1 MGTIDHSGVE
11 DVDDVGTRRAV
22 SAHDADLLQRTRR
35 AASLQYI
42 SRFAAQFDR
51 ATLIILA
58 AWALV
63 FICVPILRWNFGEDG
78 LTTGIS
84 LGVLAQVGVVTFVTA
99 RAWGWR
105 RTARTFALV
114 VALGWLVEYVG
125 HTTGFPFGGY
135 DYTPRFQP
143 QLGGVPL
150 LIPLAWLMMM
160 PPSWAIAALITR
172 RWRGA
177 AFVVVSAI
185 ALTAWDFFLDPQM
198 VTWGA
203 WRFDDP
209 GAGAYVSMIPWS
221 NFAGW
226 LFAAA
231 LITLAARPARLPAAP
246 MLAIYAITWALHLI
260 GQLAFWGLPASGI
273 IGGIVMGVVLV
284 AAVWQGRRKLTE
296 D

>member
-1 MGTIDHSGVE
+1 MSY
-11 DVDDVGTRRAV
+11 VDSYKTRR
-22 SAHDADLLQRTRR
+22 S
-35 AASLQYI
+35 ASLQ
-42 SRFAAQFDR
+42 SLTAFAAQFDR
-51 ATLIILA
+51 ATLILLA

-78 LTTGIS
+78 LTLGIT
-84 LGVLAQVGVVTFVTA
+84 LGVLAQVVVVAFVTA
-99 RAWGWR
+99 QTWGVR
-105 RTARTFALV
+105 RTLATFTLV
-114 VALGWLVEYVG
+114 IALGWLVEFVG

-150 LIPLAWLMMM
+150 LIPLAWLMML
-160 PPSWAIAALITR
+160 PPAWALATLITR
-172 RWRGA
+172 RGRGA
-177 AFVVVSAI
+177 AFVVVSAV

-203 WRFDDP
+203 WVFDDP
-209 GAGAYVSMIPWS
+209 STGAYVGIIPWS

-226 LFAAA
+226 LLAAA

-273 IGGIVMGVVLV
+273 IGGIVMGAVLLLAIV
-284 AAVWQGRRKLTE
+284 RGRDSLC
-296 D
+296 